1 MVGDQTTK
9 DIGLRGIEVAD
20 TNICLIKG
28 EEGRLYY
35 RGYDIN
41 DLAKSSSFEEVVYLL
56 IYGNLPTNDRL
67 REFSSTLT
75 SNRAIPQE
83 IIDNIQRT
91 PKTTSPMCVLQ
102 SNLALLSN
110 FDPELTEESKD
121 ANRRKA
127 IRIIAKLPS
136 IVAAWERTRNNQA
149 PVAPKKALS
158 HAANFLYMLKGKEP
172 THELA
177 KCFDLVLLLHAEHSF
192 NASTFTARVIAS
204 TGATIYSSISGAIG
218 SLSGVLHGGANP
230 YVMKN
235 LLEIGE
241 VENVEDWVKTQFD
254 QGKRIMGMGH
264 AIYKTMDPRAIILK
278 QMAER
283 LIKEKPDSAAKYFNI
298 TNKMV
303 EVTQEEFMKR
313 KGRLIYPN
321 VDLYSASVY
330 SAIGIPVEAFTPIFT
345 VSRVA
350 GWAAHVLEEKFPE
363 TPEIKPVIY
372 RPSADYIGRYCGPL
386 GCEYIPVEKR
396 KTQSSDM
403 DLTKRLINEELQ
415 KNQDLFIPV
424 ALSARH
430 IHMNSKDFHKLFGI
444 NHELH
449 PLHSLT
455 QPKEF
460 ACEETVDLIG
470 PNRALYGV
478 RIVGPLREHTQV
490 EISRSDGHVLGINP
504 PVRQSGD
511 ISGTLG
517 IHIMGPKGAIK
528 IEEGVI
534 CVGRHIHMNPEDANK
549 FGVSDK
555 QMVAVSFPGTRAGV
569 LDEVMVRVDPDFAL
583 ELHLDLDE
591 GNALFL
597 KDGDMG
603 HLISDFDHKTFSPFW

>member
-41 DLAKSSSFEEVVYLL
+41 DLAKSSSYPEVVYLL
-56 IYGNLPTNDRL
+56 IYGKLPTSDSL
-67 REFSSTLT
+67 REFSSTLA
-75 SNRAIPQE
+75 SNRELPQE
-83 IIDNIQRT
+83 IIDHIRRT

-102 SNLALLSN
+102 STLALLSN
-110 FDPELTEESKD
+110 FDQELTDESKD

-127 IRIIAKLPS
+127 IRIIAKLPC
-136 IVAAWERTRNNQA
+136 IVAVWERTRNDQA
-149 PVAPKKALS
+149 PVAPKKDLT
-158 HAANFLYMLKGKEP
+158 HAANFLYMIKGQEP
-172 THELA
+172 TREIA
-177 KCFDLVLLLHAEHSF
+177 KAFDIVLLLHAEHSF

-241 VENVEDWVKTQFD
+241 VENVENWVKTQFD

-264 AIYKTMDPRAIILK
+264 AVYKTMDPRAIILK

-283 LIKEKPDSAAKYFNI
+283 LIKETPDSSEKLFNI

-321 VDLYSASVY
+321 VDLFSASVY
-330 SAIGIPVEAFTPIFT
+330 AALGIPVELFTPIFT
-345 VSRVA
+345 ISRVA

-386 GCEYIPVEKR
+386 GCEYIPIEKR
-396 KTQSSDM
+396 KTQSGDI
-403 DLTKRLINEELQ
+403 DLVKRLINEEIQ
-415 KNQDLFIPV
+415 KSQDLLVPV

-430 IHMNSKDFHKLFGI
+430 IHMNSNDFHKLFGI
-444 NHELH
+444 NQELH

-470 PNRALYGV
+470 PKRALYGV
-478 RIVGPLREHTQV
+478 RIVGPLREHTQI

-504 PVRQSGD
+504 PIRQSGD
-511 ISGTLG
+511 IRGTPG
-517 IHIMGPKGAIK
+517 IHLMGPLGAIK

-534 CVGRHIHMNPEDANK
+534 CVGRHIHMNPEDAER

-555 QMVAVSFPGTRAGV
+555 QMVAVSFPGKRAGV
-569 LDEVMVRVDPDFAL
+569 LDEVMVRVDPEFAL

-603 HLISDFDHKTFSPFW
+603 YLVSDFDHETYSPFR